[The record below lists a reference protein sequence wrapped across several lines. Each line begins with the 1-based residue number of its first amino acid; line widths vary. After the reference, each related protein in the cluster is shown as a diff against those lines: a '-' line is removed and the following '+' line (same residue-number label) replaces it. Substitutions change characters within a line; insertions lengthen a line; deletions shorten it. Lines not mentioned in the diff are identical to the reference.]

1 MFSNIKENCSLN
13 CSDMINTT
21 SNNGLCRRYTAFA
34 NEDIP
39 RLFIILNSAVNIISM
54 MVSILANSLVIAAV
68 WKTPSLRYP
77 SILLLCGL
85 SLSDVFVGLIVEP
98 FYVTVELLKIHGYPK
113 GDDCKLET
121 GYFVIAFLVCGV
133 SFGNVTLVSMD
144 RYMAIHYPLRYD
156 TIVTIPR
163 VYILIISCW
172 VLSAFCSSIL
182 LWNMVI
188 FLYLVTVVCAI
199 LLIMSTFIHI
209 KIYRIVRRHKSVIQA
224 QEQAVH
230 STNAELNMV
239 RFKKT
244 AMNTFLV
251 YYFLLLCYLPFAVAC
266 ILQILTD
273 EKTNSPIL
281 WKVATTTGN
290 FNSALNPFLYCWRL
304 PAMRGPVTA
313 LFKKIFCPLK
323 ISSSCIFGN

>member
-113 GDDCKLET
+113 GDDCTLET

-209 KIYRIVRRHKSVIQA
+209 KIYRIVRRHRSVIQA

-230 STNAELNMV
+230 STNTEFNMTG
-239 RFKKT
+239 FKKT
-244 AMNTFLV
+244 ALNTSIVLF
-251 YYFLLLCYLPFAVAC
+251 FLLICYLPFTVAC
-266 ILQILTD
+266 ILLILTD
-273 EKTNSPIL
+273 ESPIL
-281 WKVATTTGN
+281 WRIASTTVYL
-290 FNSALNPFLYCWRL
+290 NSALNPFLYCWRL
-304 PAMRGPVTA
+304 SALRGPVIT
-313 LFKKIFCPLK
+313 LLKKIFCPFK
-323 ISSSCIFGN
+323 TSSSCIFGN